1 MTMTDQNAGT
11 RRLPGAARAKAFAE
25 PPAEQAPVPRP
36 IPAVAPPFSPEARTD
51 NPSIASPAAADAPS
65 GAAWSSQVVAWKPPA
80 PVEAPAEWG
89 RRRAVLKVLSLGL
102 AKPKPGREE
111 LEHRRNERMI
121 RAAAW
126 PRSVRIAVA
135 NPKGGA
141 GKTPTALVL
150 GGVMAKNRGGSV
162 AVWDAADAAGSLSV
176 IAEGVQAQCLST
188 IEADPGRFAYP
199 GTISACAATQTSNA
213 DVLASLG
220 DREFDGESIER
231 ILWALD
237 RTYRISIADTGNVQH
252 SDAFTAVIAR
262 SDILVVPTTI
272 TASTVEKALHLLDR
286 LQATHDLAQRAVV
299 AVLHTRGPETPGLA
313 AQLPDLFSAAGVG
326 AVLDIPFDSA
336 IASGTPLSIDSL
348 NRASQIA
355 WTQLAAATV
364 ANIALTSEKN

>member
-36 IPAVAPPFSPEARTD
+36 IPTAAPPFSPEARAD

-65 GAAWSSQVVAWKPPA
+65 RAAWSSQVVAWKPPA

-121 RAAAW
+121 RSAAW

-150 GGVMAKNRGGSV
+150 GGILAKNRGGSV

-176 IAEGVQAQCLST
+176 IAEGVQAQCLSA
-188 IEADPGRFAYP
+188 IEADPGQFAHP

-231 ILWALD
+231 ILWTLD

-252 SDAFTAVIAR
+252 SEAFTAVIAMA
-262 SDILVVPTTI
+262 DILVVPTTI

-299 AVLHTRGPETPGLA
+299 AVLHTRGPETPGLS
-313 AQLPDLFSAAGVG
+313 AQLPGLFAGAGVG